1 MLASHSANASQEAL
15 QLSVYDMT
23 PNQMRTAFGKCIE
36 SFHKQMGLR
45 KIRDYKLLETKNPER
60 ASTLLADSR
69 HHLAYA
75 RAYK

>member
-1 MLASHSANASQEAL
+1 M
-15 QLSVYDMT
+15 LSVYEAS
-23 PNQMRTAFGKCIE
+23 PNQIRTAFGKCAE

-45 KIRDYKLLETKNPER
+45 KIRDYKLLETKNPDQ
-60 ASTLLADSR
+60 AAKLLADAR

>member
-1 MLASHSANASQEAL
+1 
-15 QLSVYDMT
+15 MT
-23 PNQMRTAFGKCIE
+23 PSQIRAAFGKCAE

-45 KIRDYKLLETKNPER
+45 KIRDYKVFETRNVDH
-60 ASTLLADSR
+60 AATLLADAR

>member
-1 MLASHSANASQEAL
+1 MEIDM
-15 QLSVYDMT
+15 LSVYDMT
-23 PNQMRTAFGKCIE
+23 PGQIRAAFGKCAE

-45 KIRDYKLLETKNPER
+45 KIRDYRLFITRNAEHAEKM
-60 ASTLLADSR
+60 LADAR